1 MGRATFSYDFECLSG
16 EPHELAESLDGLTNS
31 EHKLSSFYMR
41 ALFWI
46 FPAILKVGKKGEM
59 IKAVKYQLG
68 AIASKMWKDA
78 MLACDTDAETKSLLT
93 IMRTPL
99 FDAATSVIL
108 KVPVKS
114 VESSPVSLDEEAIIS
129 QMRTIISAGYETVSA
144 IIAVSMMTISGL
156 FQSLTSF
163 SGYFTS
169 SPPTRNSKT
178 VSEMKSVLYP
188 TRPLTILRIA

>member
-59 IKAVKYQLG
+59 IRAVKCQLG

-78 MLACDTDAETKSLLT
+78 KLACDTADETKSVLSV
-93 IMRTPL
+93 MRAPL
-99 FDAATSVIL
+99 FQVI
-108 KVPVKS
+108 S
-114 VESSPVSLDEEAIIS
+114 
-129 QMRTIISAGYETVSA
+129 
-144 IIAVSMMTISGL
+144 
-156 FQSLTSF
+156 
-163 SGYFTS
+163 
-169 SPPTRNSKT
+169 
-178 VSEMKSVLYP
+178 SVLTNSSQERRVLP
-188 TRPLTILRIA
+188 CVFR